1 MVSLDQVLLLQEK
14 VESAVQKIA
23 QLNQENDALRTR
35 CSELTKALSQKTE
48 QLSAF
53 ASDQN
58 KIEEGILKALERLN
72 SVENTV
78 LKAAALTGQ
87 NMGSD
92 SAQVQN
98 QVEQQTSIQTEIFQ
112 NAEEPAVTAVDSVS
126 QAEVQPS
133 AENAPSVSNLQSQE
147 TLLSDYSEP
156 ENVQP
161 ESVPENQDA
170 DAEEKNETDKANG
183 QFYIF

>member
-1 MVSLDQVLLLQEK
+1 MSPESRSSVL
-14 VESAVQKIA
+14 VA
-23 QLNQENDALRTR
+23 
-35 CSELTKALSQKTE
+35 
-48 QLSAF
+48 
-53 ASDQN
+53 
-58 KIEEGILKALERLN
+58 
-72 SVENTV
+72 
-78 LKAAALTGQ
+78 
-87 NMGSD
+87 
-92 SAQVQN
+92 
-98 QVEQQTSIQTEIFQ
+98 
-112 NAEEPAVTAVDSVS
+112 AVTAVNSVS

-147 TLLSDYSEP
+147 TLPSDYSEA